1 MLMLTHTGVKFDMD
15 GFLLALLAIGK
26 RLEPPD
32 YQTGVLES
40 I

>member
-1 MLMLTHTGVKFDMD
+1 MLMITHTGVRFDMD
-15 GFLLALLAIGK
+15 GFLMALLAIRR

-32 YQTGVLES
+32 YHAGVLKL

>member
-1 MLMLTHTGVKFDMD
+1 MLMLTHTGVQFDMD
-15 GFLLALLAIGK
+15 GFLMALLAIGR

-32 YQTGVLES
+32 YHAGVLKL